1 MLSYNRQNILNRDI
15 KYVLKALKSK
25 NISKGP
31 FLNLFEKKLR
41 EYFGSKYCLV
51 VNSATSAFYMLA
63 DLLEIKKNDT
73 IIMSPLT
80 FVSGANA
87 FKFYGAKINF
97 VDVSNLDQNLDV
109 SKVEKELEKLNKQK
123 KIVKAIVVT
132 DYAGLPADWK
142 KFKQLSNK
150 YKVKLINDNCHAI
163 GAKYFDKKNY
173 AINYADY
180 VIHSFHAVKNIT
192 TGEGGAIYF
201 KKKKDYQKLRSLRE
215 HGFNFR
221 LLDKNKFNYDV
232 KFPGFN
238 FRLSELNCGLGISQL
253 SRLNKIVK
261 KRQILAKNYDHLLK
275 NFKEVSIP
283 LKFKNKKNSY
293 HLYPIRINFKKYKI
307 NKIDFIKN
315 LENKFS
321 ISVQVH
327 YKPTY
332 KFKLYKNYKKINKN
346 FINTESFY
354 SQTISIPLYLSLSLK
369 KQKYIVNSIKK
380 CLKK

>member
-1 MLSYNRQNILNRDI
+1 M
-15 KYVLKALKSK
+15 
-25 NISKGP
+25 
-31 FLNLFEKKLR
+31 
-41 EYFGSKYCLV
+41 
-51 VNSATSAFYMLA
+51 
-63 DLLEIKKNDT
+63 
-73 IIMSPLT
+73 
-80 FVSGANA
+80 
-87 FKFYGAKINF
+87 
-97 VDVSNLDQNLDV
+97 
-109 SKVEKELEKLNKQK
+109 
-123 KIVKAIVVT
+123 
-132 DYAGLPADWK
+132 
-142 KFKQLSNK
+142 
-150 YKVKLINDNCHAI
+150 
-163 GAKYFDKKNY
+163 
-173 AINYADY
+173 
-180 VIHSFHAVKNIT
+180 
-192 TGEGGAIYF
+192 
-201 KKKKDYQKLRSLRE
+201 RSLRE